1 MSMPE
6 SGFGKS
12 PEENPPVPQTI
23 VLSEDLFEP
32 GSTWNVLFK
41 ELKVDLNRRVR
52 PSTIFDQ
59 SIRPVSTAGIRRP
72 ELPELAQRGLLTA
85 RQILATSFEEIAALD
100 KRGNVVTAIQYF
112 MSQLAFTPHAILLF
126 EVKGFPSNL
135 YPLPPSAEDEQR
147 RAVEEAVRLSIQ
159 PAYRDKVFQTI
170 SLRYGFADGIARTAE
185 EIGQIHPVPRKRITG
200 QINDVK
206 GNLTSGKV
214 PAVRGYIA
222 LSPYCLTRLIWPD
235 RVFWKDLPFQTG
247 RFGRMTLDDFNLSLS
262 TRNELSQKA
271 PELERL
277 CTLVLHTFVGDPLSQ
292 SALKELRSVLTQ
304 LPYIKQP
311 SIHITNSDMDVGPD
325 DHFDS
330 EDPESDDV

>member
-12 PEENPPVPQTI
+12 PEENPPAPQTI

-32 GSTWNVLFK
+32 GSAWNVLFK
-41 ELKVDLNRRVR
+41 KLKVDLPRRVR

-59 SIRPVSTAGIRRP
+59 SIRPVSAAGVRRP

-85 RQILATSFEEIAALD
+85 RQILATLFEEITALD
-100 KRGNVVTAIQYF
+100 KRGNVVNAIQHF
-112 MSQLAFTPHAILLF
+112 MSRLAFTPHAILLF
-126 EVKGFPSNL
+126 ELGRFSSKL
-135 YPLPPSAEDEQR
+135 YPLHPSAEDEQR
-147 RAVEEAVRLSIQ
+147 RAVEEAVRLSTQ
-159 PAYRDKVFQTI
+159 PAYRDDVFQTI

-185 EIGQIHPVPRKRITG
+185 EIGQIHPLPREKITG
-200 QINDVK
+200 QISDVK
-206 GNLTSGKV
+206 RNLALGKI

-222 LSPYCLTRLIWPD
+222 LSPYSLTRLIWPN
-235 RVFWKDLPFQTG
+235 RVFWRDIPFQTR
-247 RFGRMTLDDFNLSLS
+247 RFERVTLDDFNLSEA

-271 PELERL
+271 PKLERL
-277 CTLVLHTFVGDPLSQ
+277 SVLVRHTFVGDPLSQ
-292 SALKELRSVLTQ
+292 SALNELRSVLTQ

-311 SIHITNSDMDVGPD
+311 SIYIPDSDMDVGPD
-325 DHFDS
+325 DDFDR